1 MAQRSRSPPGTSCG
15 CARVPVRRYGVVVSR
30 NRVAMLRSGALRSKT
45 VLFALVMFRERI
57 FRESA
62 LAQRLCNVRRSFR
75 RSAPSARAIMPAD
88 GSRSSGATSDG
99 VRSAGPPRGR
109 SAAWA
114 TNDGSRSAGPPCG
127 AAGGGGNGG
136 GGRSASDPSGV
147 KGESESDVMI
157 SDRASAGEDQ
167 PAAAPP
173 RPRRPQREVAPVH
186 AHPEAHHPPTPRAAH
201 PARPARCSHL
211 RHPKRARHGPK
222 RLRARVCVGAIVGRD
237 ALTTVLAI
245 NCLSRWLRCME
256 DMLGDR
262 RSH

>member
-45 VLFALVMFRERI
+45 VLCALVMFRERI

-99 VRSAGPPRGR
+99 VRSAD
-109 SAAWA
+109 S
-114 TNDGSRSAGPPCG
+114 
-127 AAGGGGNGG
+127 G

-147 KGESESDVMI
+147 KGESESYVMI

-201 PARPARCSHL
+201 PARPARCIHL
-211 RHPKRARHGPK
+211 RQPRRARHGPK

-237 ALTTVLAI
+237 ALTPVLVI

-262 RSH
+262 RSHFTILCDR

>member
-45 VLFALVMFRERI
+45 VLIARVMFRERI
-57 FRESA
+57 FRDAA
-62 LAQRLCNVRRSFR
+62 LAQRLCNFRRSFR
-75 RSAPSARAIMPAD
+75 RSAPSARTIMPAD

-99 VRSAGPPRGR
+99 VRSA
-109 SAAWA
+109 
-114 TNDGSRSAGPPCG
+114 DC
-127 AAGGGGNGG
+127 G

-211 RHPKRARHGPK
+211 RQPKRARHGPK

-237 ALTTVLAI
+237 ALTPVLAI

-262 RSH
+262 RSHFTILCDR

>member
-45 VLFALVMFRERI
+45 VLIALVMFRERI

-75 RSAPSARAIMPAD
+75 RSAPSARTIMPAG

-99 VRSAGPPRGR
+99 VRSA
-109 SAAWA
+109 
-114 TNDGSRSAGPPCG
+114 D
-127 AAGGGGNGG
+127 GG

-186 AHPEAHHPPTPRAAH
+186 ARTEAHHEPTPRAAH

-211 RHPKRARHGPK
+211 RQPKRARHGPN
-222 RLRARVCVGAIVGRD
+222 RLRARVCVWARS
-237 ALTTVLAI
+237 
-245 NCLSRWLRCME
+245 LSAMR
-256 DMLGDR
+256 
-262 RSH
+262 

>member
-1 MAQRSRSPPGTSCG
+1 MRATSRKTS
-15 CARVPVRRYGVVVSR
+15 
-30 NRVAMLRSGALRSKT
+30 AMLRSGALRSKT
-45 VLFALVMFRERI
+45 VLIARVMFRERI
-57 FRESA
+57 FRDAA
-62 LAQRLCNVRRSFR
+62 LAQRLCNFRRSFR
-75 RSAPSARAIMPAD
+75 RSAPSARTIMPAD

-114 TNDGSRSAGPPCG
+114 TNDGARSAGPLCG

-186 AHPEAHHPPTPRAAH
+186 ARTEAHHPPTPRAAH